1 MAGSSS
7 LERKL
12 KREVASRKA
21 AEQLLEQKSLELYES
36 NQQLSVALKKLELKS
51 KKDLRKFEFEEQI
64 DATLIKFGRTF
75 LSSTFDE
82 AMIASFIE
90 QLTSNSII
98 SAAYLF
104 LDATKLSSLRRHHF
118 GHLQLRHNNEILT
131 SPNWQGE
138 NLHLPVIIDGE
149 TVGELIFS
157 VLQDQIDQSFISKQM
172 ELVSDLVHGVIG
184 RHLSLEREV
193 ELRKRAEESEKA
205 TKEFVA
211 MINHE
216 LRTPLNGVLGSAELL
231 SRTQLEEEQR
241 QYLSNLTQSGDLL
254 RVIINDLLDFSKMNA
269 GMMEIIH
276 KVFAWE
282 ELEKAIMGVF
292 AAKAAEKRI
301 HFSID
306 KKLGIP
312 EFLVGDLERITQV
325 LVNLVGNAI
334 KFTHLGGV
342 VLRVEWLN
350 GTAYFEVEDTG
361 IGIPIKAQPSLFDP
375 FVQVDRSAKR
385 SFEGSGLGLAICK
398 NLVDLMQGQ
407 ISFESEERKGTTFKV
422 AIPLEEGQAQ
432 GTAEGELVTIE
443 RSDLAGRSILVVD
456 DIRMNQVIVTQM
468 LKKLDITPDLKAN
481 GKEALEAV
489 KSKDYELIFMDCR
502 MPEMDGYEATMYL
515 RERGFTHPIIALTA
529 GTTIEERQKC
539 IDSGMDDILTKPY
552 TATDIEQIMCK
563 WLEQ

>member
-1 MAGSSS
+1 MTGSSS

-12 KREVASRKA
+12 KREIESRKA
-21 AEQLLEQKSLELYES
+21 AERLLEQKSFELYES
-36 NQQLSVALKKLELKS
+36 TQQLSVALKKLELKS
-51 KKDLRKFEFEEQI
+51 KKDLRKFEFEEKV

-98 SAAYLF
+98 SAAYLH
-104 LDATKLSSLRRHHF
+104 LDSTKLSSLRRHHF
-118 GHLQLRHNNEILT
+118 GHLQLRHENTIKT
-131 SPNWQGE
+131 VPNWQGE
-138 NLHLPVIIDGE
+138 NLHLPIIIDKQ

-157 VLQDQIDQSFISKQM
+157 VQLDQIDQSFISKQM

-231 SRTQLEEEQR
+231 SRTQLGEEQR
-241 QYLSNLTQSGDLL
+241 HYLNNLTQSGDLL

-269 GMMEIIH
+269 GMMEIID

-292 AAKAAEKRI
+292 SAKAAEKRI

-312 EFLVGDLERITQV
+312 EFLVGDLERITQI

-342 VLRVEWLN
+342 VLRVEWIN
-350 GTAYFEVEDTG
+350 GIAHFEVEDTG
-361 IGIPIKAQPSLFDP
+361 IGIPIEAQPSLFDP

-398 NLVDLMQGQ
+398 NLVDLMQGE

-422 AIPLEEGQAQ
+422 FIPLKEGQAQ
-432 GTAEGELVTIE
+432 GAAEGELATIE

-468 LKKLDITPDLKAN
+468 LKKLEITPDLKAN

-489 KSKDYELIFMDCR
+489 KNKEYELIFMDCR

>member
-1 MAGSSS
+1 MTGSSS

-12 KREVASRKA
+12 KREIESRKA
-21 AEQLLEQKSLELYES
+21 AERLLEQKSFELYES
-36 NQQLSVALKKLELKS
+36 TQQLSVALKKLELKS
-51 KKDLRKFEFEEQI
+51 KKDLRKFEFEEKV

-98 SAAYLF
+98 SAAYLH
-104 LDATKLSSLRRHHF
+104 LDSTKLSSLRRHHF
-118 GHLQLRHNNEILT
+118 GHLQLRHENTIKT
-131 SPNWQGE
+131 VPNWQGE
-138 NLHLPVIIDGE
+138 NLHLPIIIDKQ

-157 VLQDQIDQSFISKQM
+157 VQLDQVDQSFISKQM

-231 SRTQLEEEQR
+231 SRTQLGEEQR
-241 QYLSNLTQSGDLL
+241 HYLNNLTQSGDLL

-269 GMMEIIH
+269 GMMEIID

-292 AAKAAEKRI
+292 SAKAAEKRI

-312 EFLVGDLERITQV
+312 EFLVGDLERITQI

-342 VLRVEWLN
+342 VLRVEWIN
-350 GTAYFEVEDTG
+350 GIAHFEVEDTG
-361 IGIPIKAQPSLFDP
+361 IGIPIEAQPSLFDP

-398 NLVDLMQGQ
+398 NLVDLMQGE

-422 AIPLEEGQAQ
+422 SIPLKEGQAP
-432 GTAEGELVTIE
+432 GAAEGELATIE

-489 KSKDYELIFMDCR
+489 KNKDYELIFMDCR
-502 MPEMDGYEATMYL
+502 MPEMDGYEATVYL
-515 RERGFTHPIIALTA
+515 RERGFTLPIIALTA

>member
-1 MAGSSS
+1 MTGSSS

-312 EFLVGDLERITQV
+312 EFLVGDLERITQI

-432 GTAEGELVTIE
+432 GTTEGELVTIE

>member
-1 MAGSSS
+1 MTGSSS

-12 KREVASRKA
+12 KREIESRKA
-21 AEQLLEQKSLELYES
+21 AERLLEQKSFELYES
-36 NQQLSVALKKLELKS
+36 TQQLSVALKKLELKS
-51 KKDLRKFEFEEQI
+51 KKDLRKFEFEEKV

-98 SAAYLF
+98 SAAYLH
-104 LDATKLSSLRRHHF
+104 LDSTKLSSLRRHHF
-118 GHLQLRHNNEILT
+118 GHLQLRHENTIKT
-131 SPNWQGE
+131 VPNWQGE
-138 NLHLPVIIDGE
+138 NLHLPIIIDKQ

-157 VLQDQIDQSFISKQM
+157 VQLDQIDQSFISKQM

-231 SRTQLEEEQR
+231 SRTQLGEEQR
-241 QYLSNLTQSGDLL
+241 HYLNNLTQSGDLL

-269 GMMEIIH
+269 GMMEIID

-292 AAKAAEKRI
+292 SAKAAEKRI

-306 KKLGIP
+306 KRLGIP
-312 EFLVGDLERITQV
+312 EFLVGDLERITQI

-342 VLRVEWLN
+342 VLRVEWIN
-350 GTAYFEVEDTG
+350 GIAHFEVEDTG
-361 IGIPIKAQPSLFDP
+361 IGIPIEAQPSLFDP

-398 NLVDLMQGQ
+398 NLVDLMQGE

-422 AIPLEEGQAQ
+422 SIPLQEGQAQ
-432 GTAEGELVTIE
+432 GAAEGELATIE

-489 KSKDYELIFMDCR
+489 KNKDYELIFMDCR

>member
-1 MAGSSS
+1 MTGSSS

-12 KREVASRKA
+12 KREIESRKV
-21 AEQLLEQKSLELYES
+21 AERLLEQKSFELYES
-36 NQQLSVALKKLELKS
+36 TQQLSVALKKLELKS
-51 KKDLRKFEFEEQI
+51 KKDLRKFEFEEKV

-75 LSSTFDE
+75 LSITFDE

-98 SAAYLF
+98 SAAYLH
-104 LDATKLSSLRRHHF
+104 LDSTKLSSLRRHHF
-118 GHLQLRHNNEILT
+118 GHLQLRHENTIKT
-131 SPNWQGE
+131 VPNWQGE
-138 NLHLPVIIDGE
+138 NLHLPIIIDKQ

-157 VLQDQIDQSFISKQM
+157 VQLDQIDQSFISKQM

-231 SRTQLEEEQR
+231 SRTQLGEEQR
-241 QYLSNLTQSGDLL
+241 HYLNNLTQSGDLL

-269 GMMEIIH
+269 GMMEIID

-292 AAKAAEKRI
+292 SAKAAEKRI

-312 EFLVGDLERITQV
+312 EFLVGDLERITQI

-342 VLRVEWLN
+342 VLRVEWIN
-350 GTAYFEVEDTG
+350 GIAHFEVEDTG
-361 IGIPIKAQPSLFDP
+361 IGIPIEAQPSLFDP

-398 NLVDLMQGQ
+398 NLVDLMQGE
-407 ISFESEERKGTTFKV
+407 ISFESEERKGTIFKV
-422 AIPLEEGQAQ
+422 SIPLKEGQAQ
-432 GTAEGELVTIE
+432 GAAEGELATIE

-489 KSKDYELIFMDCR
+489 KNKEYELIFMDCR

>member
-1 MAGSSS
+1 MTGSSS

-292 AAKAAEKRI
+292 AAKVAEKRI

-312 EFLVGDLERITQV
+312 EFLVGDLERITQI

>member
-1 MAGSSS
+1 MTGSSS

-118 GHLQLRHNNEILT
+118 GHLQLRHNNEIFT
-131 SPNWQGE
+131 TPNWQGE

-241 QYLSNLTQSGDLL
+241 QYLSNLIQSGDLL

-312 EFLVGDLERITQV
+312 EFLVGDLERITQI

-515 RERGFTHPIIALTA
+515 RGRGFTHPIIALTA

>member
-1 MAGSSS
+1 MTGSSS

-12 KREVASRKA
+12 KREIESRKA
-21 AEQLLEQKSLELYES
+21 AERLLEQKSFELYES
-36 NQQLSVALKKLELKS
+36 TQQLSVALKKLELKS
-51 KKDLRKFEFEEQI
+51 KKDLRKFEFEEKV

-90 QLTSNSII
+90 QLTSNSVI
-98 SAAYLF
+98 SAAYLH
-104 LDATKLSSLRRHHF
+104 LDSTKLSSLRRHHF
-118 GHLQLRHNNEILT
+118 GHLQLRHENTIKT
-131 SPNWQGE
+131 VPNWQGE
-138 NLHLPVIIDGE
+138 NLHLPIIIDKQ

-157 VLQDQIDQSFISKQM
+157 VQLDQIDQSFISKQM

-231 SRTQLEEEQR
+231 SRTQLGEEQR
-241 QYLSNLTQSGDLL
+241 HYLNNLTQSGDLL

-269 GMMEIIH
+269 GMMEIID

-292 AAKAAEKRI
+292 SAKAAEKRI

-312 EFLVGDLERITQV
+312 EFLVGDLERITQI

-342 VLRVEWLN
+342 VLRVEWIN
-350 GTAYFEVEDTG
+350 GIAHFEVEDTG
-361 IGIPIKAQPSLFDP
+361 IGIPIEAQPSLFDP

-398 NLVDLMQGQ
+398 NLVDLMQGE

-422 AIPLEEGQAQ
+422 SIPLKEGQAQ
-432 GTAEGELVTIE
+432 GAAEGELATIE

-489 KSKDYELIFMDCR
+489 KNKEYELIFMDCR

-515 RERGFTHPIIALTA
+515 RESGFTHPIIALTA

>member
-1 MAGSSS
+1 MTGSSS

-12 KREVASRKA
+12 KREIESRKA
-21 AEQLLEQKSLELYES
+21 AERLLEQKSFELYES
-36 NQQLSVALKKLELKS
+36 TQQLSVALKKLELKS
-51 KKDLRKFEFEEQI
+51 KKDLRKFEFEEKV

-98 SAAYLF
+98 SAAYLH
-104 LDATKLSSLRRHHF
+104 LDSTKLSSLRRHHF
-118 GHLQLRHNNEILT
+118 GHLQLRHENTIKT
-131 SPNWQGE
+131 VPNWQGE
-138 NLHLPVIIDGE
+138 NLHLPIIIDKQ

-157 VLQDQIDQSFISKQM
+157 VQLDQIDQSFISKQM

-231 SRTQLEEEQR
+231 SRTQLGEEQR
-241 QYLSNLTQSGDLL
+241 HYLNNLTQSGDLL

-269 GMMEIIH
+269 GMMEIID

-292 AAKAAEKRI
+292 SAKAAEKRI

-312 EFLVGDLERITQV
+312 EFLVGDLERITQI

-342 VLRVEWLN
+342 VLRVEWIN
-350 GTAYFEVEDTG
+350 GIAHFEVEDTG
-361 IGIPIKAQPSLFDP
+361 IGIPIEAQPSLFDP

-398 NLVDLMQGQ
+398 NLVDLMQGE

-422 AIPLEEGQAQ
+422 FIPLKEGQAQ
-432 GTAEGELVTIE
+432 GAAEGELATIE

-489 KSKDYELIFMDCR
+489 KNKDYELIFMDCR

-515 RERGFTHPIIALTA
+515 RESGFTHPIIALTA

>member
-1 MAGSSS
+1 MTGSSS

-12 KREVASRKA
+12 KREIESRKA
-21 AEQLLEQKSLELYES
+21 AERLLEQKSFELYES
-36 NQQLSVALKKLELKS
+36 TQQLSVALKKLELKS
-51 KKDLRKFEFEEQI
+51 KKDLRKFEFEEKV

-98 SAAYLF
+98 SAAYLH
-104 LDATKLSSLRRHHF
+104 LDSTKLSSLRRHHF
-118 GHLQLRHNNEILT
+118 GHLQLRHENTIKT
-131 SPNWQGE
+131 VPNWQGE
-138 NLHLPVIIDGE
+138 NLHLPIIIDKQ

-157 VLQDQIDQSFISKQM
+157 VKLDQIDQSFISKQM

-231 SRTQLEEEQR
+231 SRTQLGEEQR
-241 QYLSNLTQSGDLL
+241 HYLNNLTQSGDLL

-269 GMMEIIH
+269 GMMEIID

-292 AAKAAEKRI
+292 SAKAAEKRI

-312 EFLVGDLERITQV
+312 EFLVGDLERITQI

-342 VLRVEWLN
+342 VLRVEWIN
-350 GTAYFEVEDTG
+350 GIAHFEVEDTG
-361 IGIPIKAQPSLFDP
+361 IGIPIEAQPSLFDP

-398 NLVDLMQGQ
+398 NLVDLMQGE
-407 ISFESEERKGTTFKV
+407 ISFESEERKGTIFKV
-422 AIPLEEGQAQ
+422 SIPLKEGQAQ
-432 GTAEGELVTIE
+432 GAAEGELATIE

-489 KSKDYELIFMDCR
+489 KNKDYELIFMDCR

>member
-1 MAGSSS
+1 MTGSSS

-118 GHLQLRHNNEILT
+118 GHLQLRHNNEIFT
-131 SPNWQGE
+131 TPNWQGE

-241 QYLSNLTQSGDLL
+241 QYLSNLNQSGDLL

-312 EFLVGDLERITQV
+312 EFLVGDLERITQI

>member
-1 MAGSSS
+1 MTGSSS

-12 KREVASRKA
+12 KREIESRKA
-21 AEQLLEQKSLELYES
+21 AERLLEQKSFELYES
-36 NQQLSVALKKLELKS
+36 TQQLSVALKKLELKS
-51 KKDLRKFEFEEQI
+51 KKDLRKFEFEEKV

-98 SAAYLF
+98 SAAYLH
-104 LDATKLSSLRRHHF
+104 LDSTKLSSLRRHHF
-118 GHLQLRHNNEILT
+118 GHLQLRHENTIKT
-131 SPNWQGE
+131 VPNWQGE
-138 NLHLPVIIDGE
+138 NLHLPIIIDKQ

-157 VLQDQIDQSFISKQM
+157 VQLDQIDQSFISKQM

-231 SRTQLEEEQR
+231 SRTQLGEEQR
-241 QYLSNLTQSGDLL
+241 HYLNNLTQSGDLL

-269 GMMEIIH
+269 GMMEIID

-292 AAKAAEKRI
+292 SAKAAEKRI

-312 EFLVGDLERITQV
+312 EFLVGDLERITQI

-334 KFTHLGGV
+334 RFTHLGGV
-342 VLRVEWLN
+342 VLRVEWIN
-350 GTAYFEVEDTG
+350 GIAHFEVEDTG
-361 IGIPIKAQPSLFDP
+361 IGIPIEAQPSLFDP

-398 NLVDLMQGQ
+398 NLVDLMQGE

-422 AIPLEEGQAQ
+422 SIPLKEGQAP
-432 GTAEGELVTIE
+432 GAAEGELATIE

-489 KSKDYELIFMDCR
+489 KNKDYELIFMDCR
-502 MPEMDGYEATMYL
+502 MPEMDGYEATVYL
-515 RERGFTHPIIALTA
+515 RERGFTLPIIALTA

>member
-1 MAGSSS
+1 MTGSSS

-104 LDATKLSSLRRHHF
+104 LDAIKLSSLRRHHF

-312 EFLVGDLERITQV
+312 EFLVGDLERITQI

-489 KSKDYELIFMDCR
+489 ISKDYELIFMDCR

>member
-1 MAGSSS
+1 MTGSSS

-12 KREVASRKA
+12 KREIESRKA
-21 AEQLLEQKSLELYES
+21 AERLLEQKSFELYES
-36 NQQLSVALKKLELKS
+36 TQQLSVALKKLELKS
-51 KKDLRKFEFEEQI
+51 KKDLRKFEFEEKV

-98 SAAYLF
+98 SAAYLH
-104 LDATKLSSLRRHHF
+104 LDSTKLSSLRRHHF
-118 GHLQLRHNNEILT
+118 GHLQLRHDNTIKT
-131 SPNWQGE
+131 VPNWQGE
-138 NLHLPVIIDGE
+138 NLHLPIIIDKQ

-157 VLQDQIDQSFISKQM
+157 VQLDQIDQSFISKQM

-231 SRTQLEEEQR
+231 SRTQLGEEQR
-241 QYLSNLTQSGDLL
+241 HYLNNLTQSGDLL

-269 GMMEIIH
+269 GMMEIID

-292 AAKAAEKRI
+292 SAKAAEKRI

-312 EFLVGDLERITQV
+312 EFLVGDLERITQI

-342 VLRVEWLN
+342 VLRVEWIN
-350 GTAYFEVEDTG
+350 GIAHFEVEDTG
-361 IGIPIKAQPSLFDP
+361 IGIPIEAQPSLFDP

-398 NLVDLMQGQ
+398 NLVDLMQGE

-422 AIPLEEGQAQ
+422 SIPLKEGQAQ
-432 GTAEGELVTIE
+432 GAAEGELATIE
-443 RSDLAGRSILVVD
+443 RSGLAGRSILVVD

-489 KSKDYELIFMDCR
+489 KNKEYELIFMDCR

>member
-1 MAGSSS
+1 MTGSSS

-118 GHLQLRHNNEILT
+118 GHLQLRHNNEIFT
-131 SPNWQGE
+131 TPNWQGE

-241 QYLSNLTQSGDLL
+241 QYLSNLIQSGDLL

-312 EFLVGDLERITQV
+312 EFLVGDLERITQI

>member
-1 MAGSSS
+1 MTGSSS

-118 GHLQLRHNNEILT
+118 GHLQLRHNNEIFT
-131 SPNWQGE
+131 TPNWQGE

-231 SRTQLEEEQR
+231 SRTHLEEEQR

-312 EFLVGDLERITQV
+312 EFLVGDLERITQI

>member
-1 MAGSSS
+1 MTGSSS

-12 KREVASRKA
+12 KREIESRKA
-21 AEQLLEQKSLELYES
+21 AERLLEQKSFELYES
-36 NQQLSVALKKLELKS
+36 TQQLSVALKKLELKS
-51 KKDLRKFEFEEQI
+51 KKDLRKFEFEEKV

-98 SAAYLF
+98 SAAYLH
-104 LDATKLSSLRRHHF
+104 LDSTKLSSLRRHHF
-118 GHLQLRHNNEILT
+118 GHLQLRHENTIKT
-131 SPNWQGE
+131 VPNWQGE
-138 NLHLPVIIDGE
+138 NLHLPIIIDKQ

-157 VLQDQIDQSFISKQM
+157 VQLDQIDQSFISKQM

-231 SRTQLEEEQR
+231 SRTQLGEEQR
-241 QYLSNLTQSGDLL
+241 HYLNNLTQSGDLL

-269 GMMEIIH
+269 GMMEIID

-292 AAKAAEKRI
+292 SAKAAEKRI

-312 EFLVGDLERITQV
+312 EFLVGDLERITQI

-342 VLRVEWLN
+342 VLRVEWIN
-350 GTAYFEVEDTG
+350 GIAHFEVEDTG
-361 IGIPIKAQPSLFDP
+361 IGIPIEAQPSLFDP

-398 NLVDLMQGQ
+398 NLVDLMQGE

-422 AIPLEEGQAQ
+422 SIPLKEGQAQ
-432 GTAEGELVTIE
+432 GAAEGELATIE

-489 KSKDYELIFMDCR
+489 KNKDYDLIFMDCR

>member
-1 MAGSSS
+1 MTGSSS

-312 EFLVGDLERITQV
+312 EFLVGDLERITQI

-539 IDSGMDDILTKPY
+539 IDSGMDDILTKPC

>member
-1 MAGSSS
+1 MTGSSS

-12 KREVASRKA
+12 KREIESRKA
-21 AEQLLEQKSLELYES
+21 AERLLEQKSFELYES
-36 NQQLSVALKKLELKS
+36 TQQLSVALKKLELKS
-51 KKDLRKFEFEEQI
+51 KKDLRKFEFEEKV

-98 SAAYLF
+98 SAAYLH
-104 LDATKLSSLRRHHF
+104 LDSTKLSSLRRHHF
-118 GHLQLRHNNEILT
+118 GHLQLRHENTIKT
-131 SPNWQGE
+131 VPNWQGE
-138 NLHLPVIIDGE
+138 NLHLPIIIDKQ

-157 VLQDQIDQSFISKQM
+157 VQLDQIDQSFISKQM

-231 SRTQLEEEQR
+231 SRTQLGEEQR
-241 QYLSNLTQSGDLL
+241 HYLNNLTQSGDLL

-269 GMMEIIH
+269 GMMEIID

-292 AAKAAEKRI
+292 SAKAAEKRI

-312 EFLVGDLERITQV
+312 EFLVGDLERITQI

-342 VLRVEWLN
+342 VLRVEWIN
-350 GTAYFEVEDTG
+350 GIAHFEVEDTG
-361 IGIPIKAQPSLFDP
+361 IGIPIEAQPSLFDP

-398 NLVDLMQGQ
+398 NLVDLMQGE

-422 AIPLEEGQAQ
+422 SIPLKEGQAQ
-432 GTAEGELVTIE
+432 GAAEGELAIIE

-489 KSKDYELIFMDCR
+489 KNKDYELIFMDCR
-502 MPEMDGYEATMYL
+502 MPEMDGYEAAMYL

>member
-1 MAGSSS
+1 MTGSSS

-12 KREVASRKA
+12 KREIESRKA
-21 AEQLLEQKSLELYES
+21 AERLLEQRSFELYES
-36 NQQLSVALKKLELKS
+36 TQQLSVALKKLELKS
-51 KKDLRKFEFEEQI
+51 KKDLRKFEFEEKV

-98 SAAYLF
+98 SAAYLH
-104 LDATKLSSLRRHHF
+104 LDSTKLSSLRRHHF
-118 GHLQLRHNNEILT
+118 GHLQLRHENTIKT
-131 SPNWQGE
+131 VPNWQGE
-138 NLHLPVIIDGE
+138 NLHLPIIIDKQ

-157 VLQDQIDQSFISKQM
+157 VQLDQIDQSFISKQM

-231 SRTQLEEEQR
+231 SRTQLGEEQR
-241 QYLSNLTQSGDLL
+241 HYLNNLTQSGDLL

-269 GMMEIIH
+269 GMMEIID

-292 AAKAAEKRI
+292 SAKAAEKRI

-312 EFLVGDLERITQV
+312 EFLVGDLERITQI

-342 VLRVEWLN
+342 VLRVEWIN
-350 GTAYFEVEDTG
+350 GIAHFEVEDTG
-361 IGIPIKAQPSLFDP
+361 IGIPIEAQPSLFDP

-398 NLVDLMQGQ
+398 NLVDLMQGE

-422 AIPLEEGQAQ
+422 SIPLKEGQAQ
-432 GTAEGELVTIE
+432 GAAEGELANIE

-489 KSKDYELIFMDCR
+489 KNKDYELIFMDCR

>member
-1 MAGSSS
+1 MTGSSS

-12 KREVASRKA
+12 KREIESRKA
-21 AEQLLEQKSLELYES
+21 AERLLEQKSFELYES
-36 NQQLSVALKKLELKS
+36 TQQLSVALKKLELKS
-51 KKDLRKFEFEEQI
+51 KKDLRKFEFEEKV

-98 SAAYLF
+98 SAAYLH
-104 LDATKLSSLRRHHF
+104 LDSTKLSSLRRHHF
-118 GHLQLRHNNEILT
+118 GHLQLRHENTIKT
-131 SPNWQGE
+131 VPNWQGE
-138 NLHLPVIIDGE
+138 NLHLPIIIDKQ

-157 VLQDQIDQSFISKQM
+157 VQLDQIDQSFISKQM

-231 SRTQLEEEQR
+231 SRTKLGEEQR
-241 QYLSNLTQSGDLL
+241 HYLNNLTQSGDLL

-269 GMMEIIH
+269 DMMEIID

-292 AAKAAEKRI
+292 SAKAAEKRI

-312 EFLVGDLERITQV
+312 EFLVGDLERITQI

-342 VLRVEWLN
+342 VLRVEWIN
-350 GTAYFEVEDTG
+350 GIAHFEVEDTG
-361 IGIPIKAQPSLFDP
+361 IGIPIEAQPSLFDP

-398 NLVDLMQGQ
+398 NLVDLMQGE

-422 AIPLEEGQAQ
+422 SIPLKEGQAQ
-432 GTAEGELVTIE
+432 GAAEGELATIE

-489 KSKDYELIFMDCR
+489 KNKDYELIFMDCR

>member
-1 MAGSSS
+1 MTGSSS

-12 KREVASRKA
+12 KREIESRKA
-21 AEQLLEQKSLELYES
+21 AERLLEQKSFELYES
-36 NQQLSVALKKLELKS
+36 TQQLSVALKKLELKS
-51 KKDLRKFEFEEQI
+51 KKDLRKFEFEEKV

-98 SAAYLF
+98 SAAYLH
-104 LDATKLSSLRRHHF
+104 LDSTKLSSLRRHHF
-118 GHLQLRHNNEILT
+118 GHLQLRHENTIKT
-131 SPNWQGE
+131 VPNWQGE
-138 NLHLPVIIDGE
+138 NLHLPIIIDKQ

-157 VLQDQIDQSFISKQM
+157 VKLDQIDQSFISKQM

-231 SRTQLEEEQR
+231 SRTQLGEEQR
-241 QYLSNLTQSGDLL
+241 HYLTNLTQSGDLL

-269 GMMEIIH
+269 GMMEIID

-292 AAKAAEKRI
+292 SAKAAEKRI

-312 EFLVGDLERITQV
+312 EFLVGDLERITQI

-342 VLRVEWLN
+342 VLRVEWIN
-350 GTAYFEVEDTG
+350 GIAHFEVEDTG
-361 IGIPIKAQPSLFDP
+361 IGIPIEAQPSLFDP

-398 NLVDLMQGQ
+398 NLVDLMQGE

-422 AIPLEEGQAQ
+422 SIPLKEGQAQ
-432 GTAEGELVTIE
+432 GAAEGELANIE

-489 KSKDYELIFMDCR
+489 KNKEYELIFMDCR

-529 GTTIEERQKC
+529 GTTIEERQRC

>member
-1 MAGSSS
+1 
-7 LERKL
+7 
-12 KREVASRKA
+12 
-21 AEQLLEQKSLELYES
+21 
-36 NQQLSVALKKLELKS
+36 
-51 KKDLRKFEFEEQI
+51 
-64 DATLIKFGRTF
+64 
-75 LSSTFDE
+75 
-82 AMIASFIE
+82 
-90 QLTSNSII
+90 
-98 SAAYLF
+98 
-104 LDATKLSSLRRHHF
+104 
-118 GHLQLRHNNEILT
+118 
-131 SPNWQGE
+131 
-138 NLHLPVIIDGE
+138 
-149 TVGELIFS
+149 
-157 VLQDQIDQSFISKQM
+157 
-172 ELVSDLVHGVIG
+172 
-184 RHLSLEREV
+184 
-193 ELRKRAEESEKA
+193 
-205 TKEFVA
+205 

-312 EFLVGDLERITQV
+312 EFLVGDLERITQI

-432 GTAEGELVTIE
+432 GTAEGGELVTIE

>member
-1 MAGSSS
+1 MTGSSS

-12 KREVASRKA
+12 KREIESRKA
-21 AEQLLEQKSLELYES
+21 AERLLEQKSFELYES
-36 NQQLSVALKKLELKS
+36 TQQLSVALKKLELKS
-51 KKDLRKFEFEEQI
+51 KKDLRKFEFEEKV

-98 SAAYLF
+98 SAAYLH
-104 LDATKLSSLRRHHF
+104 LDSTKLSSLRRHHF
-118 GHLQLRHNNEILT
+118 GHLQLRHENTIKT
-131 SPNWQGE
+131 VPNWQGE
-138 NLHLPVIIDGE
+138 NLHLPIIIDKQ

-157 VLQDQIDQSFISKQM
+157 VQLDQIDQSFISKQM
-172 ELVSDLVHGVIG
+172 ELVSDFVHGVIG

-231 SRTQLEEEQR
+231 SRTQLGEEQR
-241 QYLSNLTQSGDLL
+241 HYLNNLTQSGDLL

-269 GMMEIIH
+269 GMMEIID

-292 AAKAAEKRI
+292 SAKAAEKRI

-312 EFLVGDLERITQV
+312 EFLVGDLERITQI

-342 VLRVEWLN
+342 VLRVEWIN
-350 GTAYFEVEDTG
+350 GIAHFEVEDTG
-361 IGIPIKAQPSLFDP
+361 IGIPIEAQPSLFDP

-385 SFEGSGLGLAICK
+385 CFEGSGLGLAICK
-398 NLVDLMQGQ
+398 NLVDLMQGE

-422 AIPLEEGQAQ
+422 SIPLKEGQAP
-432 GTAEGELVTIE
+432 GAAEGELATIE

-489 KSKDYELIFMDCR
+489 KNKDYELIFMDCR

>member
-1 MAGSSS
+1 MTGSSS

-118 GHLQLRHNNEILT
+118 GHLQLRHNNEIFT
-131 SPNWQGE
+131 TPNWQGE

-312 EFLVGDLERITQV
+312 EFLVGDLERITQI

-552 TATDIEQIMCK
+552 TATDIEQVMCK

>member
-1 MAGSSS
+1 MTGSSS

-12 KREVASRKA
+12 KREIESRKA
-21 AEQLLEQKSLELYES
+21 AERLLEQKSFELYES
-36 NQQLSVALKKLELKS
+36 TQQLSVALKKLELKS
-51 KKDLRKFEFEEQI
+51 KKDLRKFEFEEKV

-98 SAAYLF
+98 SAAYLH
-104 LDATKLSSLRRHHF
+104 LDSTKLSSLRRHHF
-118 GHLQLRHNNEILT
+118 GHLQLRHENTIKT
-131 SPNWQGE
+131 VPNWQGE
-138 NLHLPVIIDGE
+138 NLHLPIIIDKQ

-157 VLQDQIDQSFISKQM
+157 VQLDQIDQSFISKQM

-231 SRTQLEEEQR
+231 SRTQLGEEQR
-241 QYLSNLTQSGDLL
+241 HYLNNLTQSGDLL

-269 GMMEIIH
+269 GMMEIID

-292 AAKAAEKRI
+292 SAKAAEKRI

-312 EFLVGDLERITQV
+312 EFLVGDLERITQI

-342 VLRVEWLN
+342 VLRVEWIN
-350 GTAYFEVEDTG
+350 GIAHFEVEDTG
-361 IGIPIKAQPSLFDP
+361 IGIPIEAQPSLFDP

-398 NLVDLMQGQ
+398 NLVDLMQGE

-422 AIPLEEGQAQ
+422 SIPLKEGQAQ
-432 GTAEGELVTIE
+432 GAAEGELATIE

-489 KSKDYELIFMDCR
+489 KNKDYELIFMDCR

-539 IDSGMDDILTKPY
+539 IESGMDDILTKPY

>member
-1 MAGSSS
+1 MTGSSS

-12 KREVASRKA
+12 KREIESRKA
-21 AEQLLEQKSLELYES
+21 AERLLEQKSFELYES
-36 NQQLSVALKKLELKS
+36 TQQLSVAMKKLELKS
-51 KKDLRKFEFEEQI
+51 KKDLRKFEFEEKV

-98 SAAYLF
+98 SAAYLH
-104 LDATKLSSLRRHHF
+104 LDSTKLSSLRRHHF
-118 GHLQLRHNNEILT
+118 GHLQLRHENTIKT
-131 SPNWQGE
+131 VPNWQGE
-138 NLHLPVIIDGE
+138 NLHLPIIIDKQ

-157 VLQDQIDQSFISKQM
+157 VQLDQIDQSFISKQM

-231 SRTQLEEEQR
+231 SRTQLGEEQR
-241 QYLSNLTQSGDLL
+241 HYLNNLTQSGDLL

-269 GMMEIIH
+269 GMMEIID

-292 AAKAAEKRI
+292 SAKAAEKRI

-312 EFLVGDLERITQV
+312 EFLVGDLERITQI

-342 VLRVEWLN
+342 VLRVEWIN
-350 GTAYFEVEDTG
+350 GIAHFEVEDTG
-361 IGIPIKAQPSLFDP
+361 IGIPIEAQPSLFDP

-398 NLVDLMQGQ
+398 NLVDLMQGE

-422 AIPLEEGQAQ
+422 SIPLKEGQAQ
-432 GTAEGELVTIE
+432 GAAEGELATIE

-489 KSKDYELIFMDCR
+489 KNKDYELIFMDCR

>member
-1 MAGSSS
+1 MTGSSS

-12 KREVASRKA
+12 KREIESRKA
-21 AEQLLEQKSLELYES
+21 AERLLEQKSFELYES
-36 NQQLSVALKKLELKS
+36 TQQLSVALKKLELKS
-51 KKDLRKFEFEEQI
+51 KKDLRKFEFEEKV

-98 SAAYLF
+98 SAAYLH
-104 LDATKLSSLRRHHF
+104 LDSTKLSSLRRHHF
-118 GHLQLRHNNEILT
+118 GHLQLRHENTIKT
-131 SPNWQGE
+131 VPNWQGE
-138 NLHLPVIIDGE
+138 NLHLPIIIDKQ

-157 VLQDQIDQSFISKQM
+157 VQLDQIDQSFISKQM

-231 SRTQLEEEQR
+231 SRTQLGEEQR
-241 QYLSNLTQSGDLL
+241 HYLNNLTQSGDLL

-269 GMMEIIH
+269 GMMEIID

-292 AAKAAEKRI
+292 SAKAAEKRI

-312 EFLVGDLERITQV
+312 EFLVGDLERITQI

-342 VLRVEWLN
+342 VLRVEWIN
-350 GTAYFEVEDTG
+350 GIAHFEVEDTG
-361 IGIPIKAQPSLFDP
+361 IGIPIEAQPSLFDP

-398 NLVDLMQGQ
+398 NLVDLMQGE

-422 AIPLEEGQAQ
+422 SIPLQEGQAQ
-432 GTAEGELVTIE
+432 GAAEGELATIE

-489 KSKDYELIFMDCR
+489 KNKEYELIFMDCR

-515 RERGFTHPIIALTA
+515 RESGFTHPIIALTA

>member
-1 MAGSSS
+1 MTGSSS

-12 KREVASRKA
+12 KREIESRKA
-21 AEQLLEQKSLELYES
+21 AERLLEQKSFELYES
-36 NQQLSVALKKLELKS
+36 TQQLSVALKKLELKS
-51 KKDLRKFEFEEQI
+51 KKDLRKFEFEEKV

-98 SAAYLF
+98 SAAYLH
-104 LDATKLSSLRRHHF
+104 LDSTKLSSLRRHHF
-118 GHLQLRHNNEILT
+118 GHLQLRHENTIKT
-131 SPNWQGE
+131 VPNWQGE
-138 NLHLPVIIDGE
+138 NLHLPIIIDKQ

-157 VLQDQIDQSFISKQM
+157 VQLDQIDQSFISKQM

-193 ELRKRAEESEKA
+193 ALRMRAEESEKA

-231 SRTQLEEEQR
+231 SRTQLGEEQR
-241 QYLSNLTQSGDLL
+241 HYLNNLTQSGDLL

-269 GMMEIIH
+269 GMMEIID
-276 KVFAWE
+276 KAFAWE

-292 AAKAAEKRI
+292 SAKAAEKRI

-312 EFLVGDLERITQV
+312 EFLVGDLERITQI

-342 VLRVEWLN
+342 VLRVEWIN
-350 GTAYFEVEDTG
+350 GIAHFEVEDTG
-361 IGIPIKAQPSLFDP
+361 IGIPIEAQPSLFDP

-398 NLVDLMQGQ
+398 NLVDLMQGE

-422 AIPLEEGQAQ
+422 SIPLQEGQAQ
-432 GTAEGELVTIE
+432 GAAEGELATIE

-489 KSKDYELIFMDCR
+489 KNKDYELIFMDCR

>member
-1 MAGSSS
+1 MTGSSS

-12 KREVASRKA
+12 KREIESRKA
-21 AEQLLEQKSLELYES
+21 AERLLEQKSFELYES
-36 NQQLSVALKKLELKS
+36 TQQLSVALKKLELKS
-51 KKDLRKFEFEEQI
+51 KKDLRKFEFEEKV

-90 QLTSNSII
+90 QLTSNSVI
-98 SAAYLF
+98 SAAYLH
-104 LDATKLSSLRRHHF
+104 LDSKKLSSLRRHHF
-118 GHLQLRHNNEILT
+118 GYLQLRHENTIKT
-131 SPNWQGE
+131 VPNWQGE
-138 NLHLPVIIDGE
+138 NLHLPIIIDKQ

-157 VLQDQIDQSFISKQM
+157 VQLDQIDQSFISKQM

-231 SRTQLEEEQR
+231 SRTQLGEEQR
-241 QYLSNLTQSGDLL
+241 HYLNNLTQSGDLL

-269 GMMEIIH
+269 GMMEIID

-292 AAKAAEKRI
+292 SAKAAEKRI

-312 EFLVGDLERITQV
+312 EFLVGDLERITQI

-342 VLRVEWLN
+342 VLRVEWIN
-350 GTAYFEVEDTG
+350 GIAHFEVEDTG
-361 IGIPIKAQPSLFDP
+361 IGIPIEAQPSLFDP

-398 NLVDLMQGQ
+398 NLVDLMQGE

-422 AIPLEEGQAQ
+422 SIPLKEGQAP
-432 GTAEGELVTIE
+432 GAAEGELATIE

-489 KSKDYELIFMDCR
+489 KNKDYELIFMDCR

-515 RERGFTHPIIALTA
+515 RESGFTHPIIALTA

>member
-1 MAGSSS
+1 MTGSSS

-12 KREVASRKA
+12 KREIESRKA
-21 AEQLLEQKSLELYES
+21 AERLLEQKSFELYES
-36 NQQLSVALKKLELKS
+36 TQQLSVALKKLELKS
-51 KKDLRKFEFEEQI
+51 KKDLRKFEFEEKV

-98 SAAYLF
+98 SAAYLH
-104 LDATKLSSLRRHHF
+104 LDSTKLSSLRRHHF
-118 GHLQLRHNNEILT
+118 GHLQLRHENTIKT
-131 SPNWQGE
+131 VPNWQGE
-138 NLHLPVIIDGE
+138 NLHLPIIIDKQ

-157 VLQDQIDQSFISKQM
+157 VQLDQIDQSFISKQM

-231 SRTQLEEEQR
+231 SRTQLGEEQR
-241 QYLSNLTQSGDLL
+241 HYLNNLTQSGDLL

-269 GMMEIIH
+269 GMMEIID

-292 AAKAAEKRI
+292 SAKAAEKRI

-312 EFLVGDLERITQV
+312 EFLVGDLERITQI

-342 VLRVEWLN
+342 VLRVEWIN
-350 GTAYFEVEDTG
+350 GIAHFEVEDTG
-361 IGIPIKAQPSLFDP
+361 IGIPIEAQPSLFDP

-398 NLVDLMQGQ
+398 NLVDLMQGE

-422 AIPLEEGQAQ
+422 SIPLKEGQAQ
-432 GTAEGELVTIE
+432 GAAEGELATIE

-489 KSKDYELIFMDCR
+489 KNKEYELIFMDCR

-515 RERGFTHPIIALTA
+515 RESGFTHPIIALTA

>member
-1 MAGSSS
+1 MTGSSS

-12 KREVASRKA
+12 KREIESRKA
-21 AEQLLEQKSLELYES
+21 AERLLEQKSFELYES
-36 NQQLSVALKKLELKS
+36 TQQLSVALKKLELKS
-51 KKDLRKFEFEEQI
+51 KKDLRKFEFEEKV

-90 QLTSNSII
+90 QLTSNSVI
-98 SAAYLF
+98 SAAYLH
-104 LDATKLSSLRRHHF
+104 LDSKKLSSLRRHHF
-118 GHLQLRHNNEILT
+118 GYLQLRHENTIKT
-131 SPNWQGE
+131 VPNWQGE
-138 NLHLPVIIDGE
+138 NLHLPIIIDKQ

-157 VLQDQIDQSFISKQM
+157 VQLDQIDQSFISKQM

-231 SRTQLEEEQR
+231 SRTQLGEEQR
-241 QYLSNLTQSGDLL
+241 HYLNNLTQSGDLL

-269 GMMEIIH
+269 GMMEIID

-292 AAKAAEKRI
+292 SAKAAEKRI

-312 EFLVGDLERITQV
+312 EFLVGDLERITQI

-342 VLRVEWLN
+342 VLRVEWIN
-350 GTAYFEVEDTG
+350 GIAHFEVEDTG
-361 IGIPIKAQPSLFDP
+361 IGIPIEAQPSLFDP

-398 NLVDLMQGQ
+398 NLVDLMQGE

-422 AIPLEEGQAQ
+422 SIPLKEGQAP
-432 GTAEGELVTIE
+432 GAAEGELATIE

-468 LKKLDITPDLKAN
+468 LQKLDITPDLKAN

-489 KSKDYELIFMDCR
+489 KNKEYELIFMDCR
-502 MPEMDGYEATMYL
+502 MPEMDGYEATIYL

>member
-1 MAGSSS
+1 MTGSSS

-312 EFLVGDLERITQV
+312 EFLVGDLERITQI

-398 NLVDLMQGQ
+398 NLLDLMQGQ

>member
-1 MAGSSS
+1 MTGSSS

-12 KREVASRKA
+12 KREIESRKA
-21 AEQLLEQKSLELYES
+21 AERLLEQRSFELYES
-36 NQQLSVALKKLELKS
+36 TQQLSVALKKLELKS
-51 KKDLRKFEFEEQI
+51 KKDLRKFEFEEKV

-98 SAAYLF
+98 SAAYLH
-104 LDATKLSSLRRHHF
+104 LDSTKLSSLRRHHF
-118 GHLQLRHNNEILT
+118 GHLQLRHENTIKT
-131 SPNWQGE
+131 VPNWQGE
-138 NLHLPVIIDGE
+138 NLHLPIIIDKQ

-157 VLQDQIDQSFISKQM
+157 VQLDQIDQSFISKQM

-231 SRTQLEEEQR
+231 SRTQLGEEQR
-241 QYLSNLTQSGDLL
+241 HYLNNLTQSGDLL

-269 GMMEIIH
+269 GMMEIID

-292 AAKAAEKRI
+292 SAKAAEKRI

-312 EFLVGDLERITQV
+312 EFLVGDLERITQI

-342 VLRVEWLN
+342 VLRVEWIN
-350 GTAYFEVEDTG
+350 GIAHFEVEDTG
-361 IGIPIKAQPSLFDP
+361 IGIPIEAQPSLFDP

-398 NLVDLMQGQ
+398 NLVDLMQGE

-422 AIPLEEGQAQ
+422 SIPLKEGQAP
-432 GTAEGELVTIE
+432 GAAEGELATIE

-489 KSKDYELIFMDCR
+489 KNKDYELIFMDCR

-515 RERGFTHPIIALTA
+515 RESGFTHPIIALTA

>member
-1 MAGSSS
+1 MTGSSS

-138 NLHLPVIIDGE
+138 SLHLPVIIDGE

-254 RVIINDLLDFSKMNA
+254 KVIINDLLDFSKMNA

-312 EFLVGDLERITQV
+312 EFLVGDLERITQI

-489 KSKDYELIFMDCR
+489 KSKGYELIFMDCR

>member
-1 MAGSSS
+1 MTGSSS

-12 KREVASRKA
+12 KREIESRKA
-21 AEQLLEQKSLELYES
+21 AERLLEQKSFELYES
-36 NQQLSVALKKLELKS
+36 TQQLSVALKKLELKS
-51 KKDLRKFEFEEQI
+51 KKDLRKFEFEEKV

-98 SAAYLF
+98 SAAYLH
-104 LDATKLSSLRRHHF
+104 LDSTKLSSLRRHHF
-118 GHLQLRHNNEILT
+118 GYLQLRHENTIKT
-131 SPNWQGE
+131 VPNWQGE
-138 NLHLPVIIDGE
+138 NLHLPIIIDKQI
-149 TVGELIFS
+149 VGELIFS
-157 VLQDQIDQSFISKQM
+157 VQLDQIDQSFISKQM

-231 SRTQLEEEQR
+231 SRTQLGEEQR
-241 QYLSNLTQSGDLL
+241 HYLNNLTQSGDLL

-269 GMMEIIH
+269 GMMEIID

-292 AAKAAEKRI
+292 SAKAAEKRI

-312 EFLVGDLERITQV
+312 EFLVGDLERITQI

-342 VLRVEWLN
+342 VLRVEWIN
-350 GTAYFEVEDTG
+350 GIAHFEVEDTG
-361 IGIPIKAQPSLFDP
+361 IGIPIEALPSLFDP

-398 NLVDLMQGQ
+398 NLVDLMQGE

-422 AIPLEEGQAQ
+422 SIPLKEGQAQ
-432 GTAEGELVTIE
+432 GAAEGELATIE

-489 KSKDYELIFMDCR
+489 KNKEYELIFMDCR
-502 MPEMDGYEATMYL
+502 MPEMDGYEATMHL
-515 RERGFTHPIIALTA
+515 RESGFTHPIIALTA